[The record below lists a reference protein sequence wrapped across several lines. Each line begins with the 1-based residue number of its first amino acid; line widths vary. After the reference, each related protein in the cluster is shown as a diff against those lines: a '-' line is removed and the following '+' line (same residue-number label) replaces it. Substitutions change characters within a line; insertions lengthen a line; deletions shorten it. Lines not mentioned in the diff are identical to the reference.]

1 MRSKNAS
8 KNLAMSI
15 VYEMFIMLMGLI
27 IPRLIIITYGDSIN
41 GLTSTITRL
50 LSLINLIQAGA
61 VGTAIYQMYKPVAEG
76 DYEKQSSILYSA
88 KKFYYTTGT
97 VYLIVAVFVAIF
109 YGFYLDDPSLEPAE
123 IISAFIILALSG
135 ATFFFFTS
143 RFDITF
149 SSYQKRYLLTFS
161 TIIERVFYYAILLMI
176 LFAKAH
182 FLWMY
187 VASLASSLVRVAVN
201 QFFYRKLTRGKI
213 TNNPINKSFKIPD
226 RKYLMMSSIGG
237 QAIEA
242 APTVIISTFLSL
254 ALSSV
259 FSIYALVYTS
269 MKMLINSVQLSISA
283 VFGNLVATS
292 DDIKIS
298 RVFNDLVYMFT
309 IIGAFLASCTAFLF
323 MPFIGIYTEGISE
336 ISYNYPV
343 LAALIVFYIAIF
355 AMRSVFGF
363 VSTVYGLF
371 KDTCKITLICGG
383 IGILIS
389 FGCTMVFGI
398 PYVMVGLIFYNFC
411 SMMVLFWIFKKKI
424 SWFNTKKLGRRMVA
438 LIGFPTLSWVSYN
451 VLNLQITTWIAWL
464 IAAIGIAAI
473 SIIFL
478 IVYSLI
484 FERTEMRSL
493 FGYVRGILMRS

>member
-1 MRSKNAS
+1 
-8 KNLAMSI
+8 
-15 VYEMFIMLMGLI
+15 
-27 IPRLIIITYGDSIN
+27 
-41 GLTSTITRL
+41 
-50 LSLINLIQAGA
+50 
-61 VGTAIYQMYKPVAEG
+61 
-76 DYEKQSSILYSA
+76 
-88 KKFYYTTGT
+88 
-97 VYLIVAVFVAIF
+97 
-109 YGFYLDDPSLEPAE
+109 
-123 IISAFIILALSG
+123 
-135 ATFFFFTS
+135 
-143 RFDITF
+143 
-149 SSYQKRYLLTFS
+149 
-161 TIIERVFYYAILLMI
+161 
-176 LFAKAH
+176 
-182 FLWMY
+182 
-187 VASLASSLVRVAVN
+187 
-201 QFFYRKLTRGKI
+201 
-213 TNNPINKSFKIPD
+213 
-226 RKYLMMSSIGG
+226 MSSIGG
-237 QAIEA
+237 GAIEA

-259 FSIYALVYTS
+259 FSIYALIYTS

-309 IIGAFLASCTAFLF
+309 ILGAFLASCTAFLF

-336 ISYNYPV
+336 ISYYYPV

-371 KDTCKITLICGG
+371 KDTCKITLICSG

-411 SMMVLFWIFKKKI
+411 SMMVLLWIFKKKI

-451 VLNLQITTWIAWL
+451 VLNLQIATWIAWL